1 MTFVED
7 VKRRDVIS
15 GLVAL
20 GSTGP
25 RVVSAAPTVH
35 ALTVRQLVD
44 ASDLIADV
52 VPTASTSRW
61 VQVYGAQ
68 RIVTF
73 WRLEVMNALVGQPSS
88 ELGVATL
95 GGTVGHVQQWVPH
108 EAALRPRA
116 RYLVFTRAGALET
129 SWITGMRQGAFA
141 LAVEGGELRVTVGDA
156 QRDFLEVRG
165 SAVGH
170 LAGLTFE
177 VAARVIR
184 AVRDT

>member
-1 MTFVED
+1 MTFNEN

-15 GLVAL
+15 GLLAL
-20 GSTGP
+20 GSAGP
-25 RVVSAAPTVH
+25 RIASAAPPVH
-35 ALTVRQLVD
+35 PLTMRQLVD
-44 ASDLIADV
+44 ASDLVVDV
-52 VPTASTSRW
+52 VPTTSTSRW
-61 VQVYGAQ
+61 VQVYGAR

-73 WRLEVMNALVGQPSS
+73 WRLEVMNAIVGQPSS

-108 EAALRPRA
+108 EAGLRARN
-116 RYLVFTRAGALET
+116 RYLVFTRAGVLDT

-141 LAVEGGELRVTVGDA
+141 LTVESGELRVTVTEA
-156 QRDFLEVRG
+156 QRDFLEMDG

-170 LAGLTFE
+170 LAGLTLE
-177 VAARVIR
+177 AAARAVR